1 MYILR
6 LSNLTCLQHY
16 IQSCDPK
23 ATMTY
28 AVFITNSDCGDTVA
42 VYSTNAT
49 VLQLNKTNGTKVTF
63 RLQADVLPF
72 HRTYNVL
79 IKSTNSAGSTNST
92 GVLEFSKINYARHSI
107 HAASTCVYFALNFRY
122 TQHSK
127 PKYQ

>member
-1 MYILR
+1 MCIILCVLR

-23 ATMTY
+23 ATVTY
-28 AVFITNSDCGDTVA
+28 AVFITNSDCGDPVA
-42 VYSTNAT
+42 VYSTNATVT

-72 HRTYNVL
+72 HRTYTVV

-92 GVLEFSKINYARHSI
+92 GVLEFSKINYA
-107 HAASTCVYFALNFRY
+107 
-122 TQHSK
+122 
-127 PKYQ
+127 